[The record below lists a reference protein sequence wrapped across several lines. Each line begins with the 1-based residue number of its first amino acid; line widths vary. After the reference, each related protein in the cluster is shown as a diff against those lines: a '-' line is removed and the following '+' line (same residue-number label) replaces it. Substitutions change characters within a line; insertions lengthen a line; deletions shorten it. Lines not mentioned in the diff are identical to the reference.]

1 MSRFHIYMEIVS
13 AKGISLKYNT
23 TIGLKSSWSG
33 MYGWLVGV
41 RVRWVEVIE
50 KMYAYSM
57 ALAVALA
64 AMVVTAVMAAKQ
76 IMAIWV
82 FD

>member
-1 MSRFHIYMEIVS
+1 MV
-13 AKGISLKYNT
+13 
-23 TIGLKSSWSG
+23 
-33 MYGWLVGV
+33 GWLVGV